1 MRARLAIVAVLLLA
15 GCGGADAPLQRACTE
30 IGCGL
35 DAVEVET
42 HGIPSGN
49 VEIALCVENR
59 KCVRRHRSEPLLRL
73 GAPIPK
79 RGERVRVT
87 MIVSRDG
94 RELARATTRLPRQ
107 DLAAERAGLP
117 AALPLRPRALRRADE
132 HARGSGLTQAAGRG
146 AKSSAPMRSR
156 SSAGTRQATSA
167 SMFSA
172 TDRS

>member
-59 KCVRRHRSEPLLRL
+59 KCVRRQRGEPLLRL

-94 RELARATTRLPRQ
+94 RELARATRRLPVRISRPNGP
-107 DLAAERAGLP
+107 DCPPPCRYVRARFDVPTSTLEAAA
-117 AALPLRPRALRRADE
+117 
-132 HARGSGLTQAAGRG
+132 
-146 AKSSAPMRSR
+146 
-156 SSAGTRQATSA
+156 
-167 SMFSA
+167 
-172 TDRS
+172 